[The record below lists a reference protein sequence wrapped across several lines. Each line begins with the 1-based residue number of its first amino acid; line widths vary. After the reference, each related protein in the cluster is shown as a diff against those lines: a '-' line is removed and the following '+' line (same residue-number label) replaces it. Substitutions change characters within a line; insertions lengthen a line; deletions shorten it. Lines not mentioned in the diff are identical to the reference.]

1 MIVLK
6 LLALDDFVGQSE
18 NIEVAKGRYKLPQSI
33 KEGYKLYKRE
43 MLWQVKDQQK

>member
-1 MIVLK
+1 MIVLR
-6 LLALDDFVGQSE
+6 LLALDEFYGQTE

-43 MLWQVKDQQK
+43 ALWQTKDRQK